1 MISFPEFMTY
11 FSLHILCQ
19 IRKFEADILG
29 LLRVPGCISFDEI
42 ACKKPSPKGS
52 GRGINQRDTWC
63 SRQRENKSRDPDV
76 RTCMMSLR
84 RGKRPM
90 WPELSE

>member
-29 LLRVPGCISFDEI
+29 LLRVPGCISFDEM
-42 ACKKPSPKGS
+42 ACKKTSPKGS
-52 GRGINQRDTWC
+52 GGGINQRD
-63 SRQRENKSRDPDV
+63 RYLVFQAE
-76 RTCMMSLR
+76 
-84 RGKRPM
+84 GK
-90 WPELSE
+90 